1 MKRDYVNI
9 PEGQIHY
16 LTDGEGE
23 PLLLLHGTPSSSNLY
38 SRAVPLLAEKYHVIA
53 MDTLGYGNSD
63 KPPQGYTIEDYA
75 RSIVHFLDALGID
88 KTSIVGSFTGA
99 FLAIEVA
106 ATNPDRVNKMVL
118 NGLVLLT
125 PEERKAFDES
135 PMYNPMVISDDG
147 SFLMQQWDMYRKVA
161 PNLSAEVVY
170 MLVVD
175 SLRAGPRLHDGH
187 HAAFRYNLESKMGL
201 IKIPT
206 LLFTGDKD
214 MFYDKFDVTKAM
226 LPMCSSRVLK
236 GQQFVIAYDNPDEFA
251 SMVLDFLAKPGI

>member
-1 MKRDYVNI
+1 MKRDYVDI

-23 PLLLLHGTPSSSNLY
+23 PLLLLHGTPLSSNLY
-38 SRAVPLLAEKYHVIA
+38 SRAVPLLAERFRVIA

-88 KTSIVGSFTGA
+88 KTSIVGNFTGA

-106 ATNPDRVNKMVL
+106 ATNPDRVSKMVL
-118 NGLVLLT
+118 DGLVLLT
-125 PEERKAFDES
+125 PEERKGFDERFK
-135 PMYNPMVISDDG
+135 PTVISEDG
-147 SFLMQQWDMYRKVA
+147 SFLVQQWDRYRKAA
-161 PNLSAEVVY
+161 PDLSLEALN

-175 SLRAGPRLHDGH
+175 SFRAGPRLHDGH

-214 MFYDKFDVTKAM
+214 MFYDKFEVTKAV
-226 LPMCSSRVLK
+226 LPVCSSRVLK
-236 GQQFVIAYDNPDEFA
+236 GQQFLMAYEEPDQFA
-251 SMVLDFLAKPGI
+251 RMVLDFLTEPGS